1 MKLKCDLIIQNL
13 NNLSLSHHANTQE
26 KLHKAAQIGLYRH
39 RLDDETE
46 DDSENSRKSSSSSYS
61 SLSSQ
66 SNIILTIEAKSLS
79 MKYKLK
85 RIETYTKFI
94 QEGKATLKL
103 IDENIYLLISNT
115 TSLTLINFISFLNI
129 KMARSNSNIQT
140 AASNN
145 KSSSSS
151 ESSKNQIKK
160 PDTKSYANKLLNNAQ
175 FSIGKNLLSNISPLC
190 EKEVNDVIKSKAA
203 AASNLIKTNGG
214 SKYSQSPVRAGTS
227 MNRYKT
233 FSHSPNSKPMLK
245 RSISSLLDSSSSETP
260 AVADQQRKLSRQLSS
275 TSNLFV
281 ELTGEQKQ
289 VMRAI
294 KDGKNIFFTGSG
306 GSGKSFLISVIRK
319 MFNHETCFVTAST
332 GVAASLIGGITL
344 HAFAGIGA
352 MPEHELGGNKKN
364 DEEFEAKKLKDT
376 IARIMASKEK
386 LSNWKKCKQLVI
398 DEISMI
404 DGDLFDTLDQV
415 AR

>member
-13 NNLSLSHHANTQE
+13 NNLALSHQANTQE

-39 RLDDETE
+39 KLEDEAE
-46 DDSENSRKSSSSSYS
+46 YEAASSNM
-61 SLSSQ
+61 SSQ

-129 KMARSNSNIQT
+129 KMARSTTNIQPI
-140 AASNN
+140 N
-145 KSSSSS
+145 KSSIA
-151 ESSKNQIKK
+151 ESKNQIKK

-175 FSIGKNLLSNISPLC
+175 FSIGKNLLTNISPLC
-190 EKEVNDVIKSKAA
+190 EKEVNDIMKSKAA
-203 AASNLIKTNGG
+203 AASNLTKKTNG

-227 MNRYKT
+227 MMRHNT
-233 FSHSPNSKPMLK
+233 FSHSPSSKPMLK
-245 RSISSLLDSSSSETP
+245 RSISSLLDSSMSETP
-260 AVADQQRKLSRQLSS
+260 AVADQQRKLTRQLSS

-281 ELTGEQKQ
+281 QLTSEQKL
-289 VMRAI
+289 VMKTI
-294 KDGKNIFFTGSG
+294 KEGKSVFFTGSG
-306 GSGKSFLISVIRK
+306 GSGKSFLISVIKK

-352 MPEHELGGNKKN
+352 MPDHELSGNKKV
-364 DEEFEAKKLKDT
+364 DEEFEANKLKNM
-376 IARIMASKEK
+376 IARITASKEK

-404 DGDLFDTLDQV
+404 DGDLFDNLDQI